1 MYLILF
7 FLEFVLLFFLS
18 KFLTESLSKLFYKVT
33 RSEKITVYLLFLLF
47 FPGIIIHELSHLFMA
62 GFLFVR
68 TGEMVLFPKIM
79 EDGVRL
85 GSVEVEKTDPFRRAI
100 IGVAPVLFGLALIFG
115 ILFYLQ
121 ALNIT
126 NLMIYA
132 FFFYVIFAVGNTL
145 FSSKKDLEGTIEL
158 LVASGFILCA
168 LFILN
173 ASFWHAFLHFLQK
186 KELANFFK
194 SADMFLTAPVLIDLI
209 IVSIIGV
216 FIRKRS

>member
-7 FLEFVLLFFLS
+7 FIEFVLLLFLS

-33 RSEKITVYLLFLLF
+33 KSEKLTVYLLFLLF

-62 GFLFVR
+62 GLLFVR

-132 FFFYVIFAVGNTL
+132 FLFYVIFAVGNTL
-145 FSSKKDLEGTIEL
+145 FSSRKDLEGTIEL
-158 LVASGFILCA
+158 LVTIALILCA

-173 ASFWHAFLHFLQK
+173 ANFWHAFLAFLQK
-186 KELANFFK
+186 KELANFSK
-194 SADMFLTAPVLIDLI
+194 SADIFLVAPILIDLI

>member
-173 ASFWHAFLHFLQK
+173 ASFWYGFLQFLQK

-194 SADMFLTAPVLIDLI
+194 SADIFLIAPVLIDLI